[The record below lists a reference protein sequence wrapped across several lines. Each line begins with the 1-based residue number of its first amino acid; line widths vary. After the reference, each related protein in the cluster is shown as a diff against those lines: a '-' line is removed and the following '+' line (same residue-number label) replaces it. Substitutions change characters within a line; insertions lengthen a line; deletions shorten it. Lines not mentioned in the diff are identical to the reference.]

1 MVEVKKKGFVS
12 SVIITDGTKE
22 KQEAQMRRVSAANAI
37 RQCGG
42 EIIQTRDLEEGFQL
56 IVMFNNEQLKNI
68 WERTIGVRE

>member
-22 KQEAQMRRVSAANAI
+22 KQAAQMKRVSACNAI
-37 RQCGG
+37 RQYGG
-42 EIIQTRDLEEGFQL
+42 EIIQTRDLEEGYQL
-56 IVMFNNEQLKNI
+56 VVLFENEQLKNI